1 MARLAKK
8 NMREGLLTSNA
19 NGRLLSPED
28 CFEAII
34 ADRTQSMI
42 LIPKG
47 DVHID
52 ERLLDGAILLACES
66 IAQHERQKRALGGV
80 GE

>member
-1 MARLAKK
+1 
-8 NMREGLLTSNA
+8 
-19 NGRLLSPED
+19 
-28 CFEAII
+28 
-34 ADRTQSMI
+34 MI